1 MQFSTSPLFRF
12 SIVALGLA
20 VSLAGT
26 ALAQPRDPSL
36 GKWKLNVAK
45 STYEPGPVPKSEIR
59 VYEVWE
65 KDGVKATIT
74 TVSAD
79 GTSSTRSYTA
89 HYDGKD
95 NAYLGTPDYDTVA
108 LTRVNATT
116 IDATQKKGKKV
127 AATTH
132 TVVSADGKTRT
143 VTTTGVNAKKVKI
156 HNVAVFDKQP

>member
-1 MQFSTSPLFRF
+1 MQLSTRQVFRH
-12 SIVALGLA
+12 STVALGLILL
-20 VSLAGT
+20 VAG
-26 ALAQPRDPSL
+26 AGLAQPRDPGI

-74 TVSAD
+74 TVAAD
-79 GTSSTRSYTA
+79 GTSATRSYTA

-95 NAYLGTPDYDTVA
+95 YTYLGTPDYDTVA
-108 LTRVNATT
+108 LKRIDANTT
-116 IDATQKKGKKV
+116 EATQKKRTKV
-127 AATTH
+127 VATTR

-143 VTTTGVNAKKVKI
+143 VTTTGVNARKQKF
-156 HNVAVFDKQP
+156 HNVAVFDRQ